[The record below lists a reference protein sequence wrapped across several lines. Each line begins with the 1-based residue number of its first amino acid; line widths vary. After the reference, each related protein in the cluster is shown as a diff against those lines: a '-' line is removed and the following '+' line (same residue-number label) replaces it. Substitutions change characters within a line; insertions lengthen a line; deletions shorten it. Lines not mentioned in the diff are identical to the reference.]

1 MRNRVERQAQ
11 RHFFDRM
18 AAIQRALF
26 GLVLPA
32 LAPAA
37 LALLSAVQAWGY
49 APDLPARTL
58 ASGRII
64 LSPGEFY
71 RSPDDPARD
80 GRASNA
86 GDGDAERAA
95 VVPFPA
101 AHPEGTW
108 FLIDLA
114 LSHWPG
120 RTPGAPPESRTPRS
134 IQIWNG
140 PCERCAAHEFQ
151 RYSRIKRA
159 RMEFLVRRANN
170 VDQEYVIP
178 QAVPVWIREI
188 ALLDQPG
195 PQTILLDGVPPA
207 APSSGWPENMN
218 YLILKI
224 TVLETYPGAV
234 FSDRVALAETLYSDR
249 GQDNAIKE
257 WR

>member
-1 MRNRVERQAQ
+1 
-11 RHFFDRM
+11 M
-18 AAIQRALF
+18 AAIKRALF
-26 GLVLPA
+26 GLALPA

-37 LALLSAVQAWGY
+37 LALLSAFQAWGY
-49 APDLPARTL
+49 AQNLPARTL

-86 GDGDAERAA
+86 GDGDPERAA

-114 LSHWPG
+114 LSHWPA
-120 RTPGAPPESRTPRS
+120 RTRGAAPESRTPHS
-134 IQIWNG
+134 ITIWNG
-140 PCERCAAHEFQ
+140 PCSRCTRTEFQ

-159 RMEFLVRRANN
+159 RVEFLVRRANN
-170 VDQEYVIP
+170 VDEEYVIP

-195 PQTILLDGVPPA
+195 PQTIPLDGVPPGG
-207 APSSGWPENMN
+207 PSSGWPENMN

-249 GQDNAIKE
+249 GQDNAVKE